1 MKSDNGFSLLELLI
15 AVALVVIIAV
25 IAIPSLLKSRQAA
38 NEASAV
44 ANLRRVEVAQVGYA
58 SENHGHYGSI
68 EQLVSAGLLD
78 DRFNRT
84 MSGYDYSVSLSPD
97 TLDYTTNAI
106 ARSSNDGRFDYYFRP
121 DNVIRYSMNPT
132 RAPADLSGQPT
143 DNSRPEDPAKV
154 VQAAVNQGRYP
165 STTRVPTGLPKDR
178 FELTTLRFASSTS
191 PLVSAPT
198 VDYTTNDT
206 ASPSNKAR
214 LTKDIGDSTDRT
226 LAPPALSGPPV
237 E

>member
-106 ARSSNDGRFDYYFRP
+106 ARSPNDGQFDYYFRP
-121 DNVIRYSMNPT
+121 DSVIRYSMNPT
-132 RAPADLSGQPT
+132 RAPEGLSGQPA
-143 DNSRPEDPAKV
+143 NNQLEDPAQV
-154 VQAAVNQGRYP
+154 LQVAGNQGRYP
-165 STTRVPTGLPKDR
+165 STTRVPTGLPHDR
-178 FELTTLRFASSTS
+178 FEQTNLRFNTSMS
-191 PLVSAPT
+191 PLESART
-198 VDYTTNDT
+198 VDYTTSDT
-206 ASPSNKAR
+206 ASPSNNAR
-214 LTKDIGDSTDRT
+214 FNYVIGDSTERT
-226 LAPPALSGPPV
+226 LAPPALSGVPV
-237 E
+237 K